1 MGAAYNLHG
10 RDLTAALHFAIGPAY
25 NSPMSQ
31 LPRTLPLA
39 LLLVAAATPAA
50 DVLAQPPGLVRV
62 VNNPAPIRRWFRAPV
77 TDVLMMV
84 NPGVIL
90 DVLDEE
96 RGWYWVVAPPDAHGT
111 RRAGWI
117 RTTFV
122 EAVASRPPR
131 PRPPAAA
138 LETPSNSS
146 AASLANAADDRVT
159 ITTHDAA
166 ATPASGAAIRSA
178 FMFDDVH
185 FDRDRHDL
193 RAEDI
198 DLLRSVVTA
207 LKADP
212 LLAVNIE
219 GYTCNLGT
227 PAHNMALGVRRATAV
242 RDYLVS
248 QGIAADR
255 LHTASRGEAQPK
267 HDNSHE
273 ETRRLNR
280 RVAFIPEANSNLR

>member
-1 MGAAYNLHG
+1 MS
-10 RDLTAALHFAIGPAY
+10 AL
-25 NSPMSQ
+25 Q
-31 LPRTLPLA
+31 RTLPVA
-39 LLLVAAATPAA
+39 LLIVAAATPAA
-50 DVLAQPPGLVRV
+50 DALAQPPGLVRV

-77 TDVLMMV
+77 TDVLVMV

-96 RGWYWVVAPPDAHGT
+96 NGWYWVVAPPDAHGT

-117 RTTFV
+117 RRNLV

-131 PRPPAAA
+131 PRPPAAGSGA
-138 LETPSNSS
+138 PSAN
-146 AASLANAADDRVT
+146 AASVTNAADDRVT

-166 ATPASGAAIRSA
+166 ATPASGAAVRSA
-178 FMFDDVH
+178 YTFEDVH

-212 LLAVNIE
+212 ILAVNIE

-248 QGIAADR
+248 QGIPADR
-255 LHTASRGEAQPK
+255 LHTASHGEDQPRY
-267 HDNSHE
+267 DNSHE

-280 RVAFIPEANSNLR
+280 RVAFVPESKK

>member
-1 MGAAYNLHG
+1 
-10 RDLTAALHFAIGPAY
+10 
-25 NSPMSQ
+25 MSQ

-77 TDVLMMV
+77 TDVLTMV

-117 RTTFV
+117 RTNLV

-131 PRPPAAA
+131 QRPPAAA
-138 LETPSNSS
+138 LAAPSDNRV
-146 AASLANAADDRVT
+146 ASLANAADDKVT
-159 ITTHDAA
+159 ITTRGAA
-166 ATPASGAAIRSA
+166 ATPASAAAVRSA
-178 FMFDDVH
+178 FSFDDLH
-185 FDRDRHDL
+185 FDRDRDDL
-193 RAEDI
+193 RAEDM

-212 LLAVNIE
+212 ILAVNIE

-227 PAHNMALGVRRATAV
+227 PAHNIALGGRRATAV
-242 RDYLVS
+242 REYLVG

-255 LHTASRGEAQPK
+255 LHTASHGEAQPK
-267 HDNSHE
+267 HDNSRE

-280 RVAFIPEANSNLR
+280 RVAFIPDSKQ

>member
-1 MGAAYNLHG
+1 
-10 RDLTAALHFAIGPAY
+10 
-25 NSPMSQ
+25 MSQ

-50 DVLAQPPGLVRV
+50 EVLAQPPGLVRV
-62 VNNPAPIRRWFRAPV
+62 VKNPAPIRRWFRAPV
-77 TDVLMMV
+77 TDVMMMV

-117 RTTFV
+117 RTNFV

-138 LETPSNSS
+138 LATPSDNTN
-146 AASLANAADDRVT
+146 ASLANAADDRVT
-159 ITTHDAA
+159 ITTRDAGE
-166 ATPASGAAIRSA
+166 TPASGAAVRSA
-178 FMFDDVH
+178 VSFDDVH
-185 FDRDRHDL
+185 FDRDRDDL
-193 RAEDI
+193 RAEDM
-198 DLLRSVVTA
+198 DLLRSVVAA
-207 LKADP
+207 LKANP
-212 LLAVNIE
+212 VLAVNIE

-227 PAHNMALGVRRATAV
+227 PAHNMALGGRRATAV

-255 LHTASRGEAQPK
+255 LHTASHGEAQPK
-267 HDNSHE
+267 HDNSRE

-280 RVAFIPEANSNLR
+280 RVAFVADSKR